1 MLRAIRDGSQSW
13 YVIGLLLLIIASFAL
28 WGVTGT
34 GSGTQQP
41 IAIVGDETVTQNSFL
56 RAFQGE
62 VNARQRQDEGADY
75 TFEKA
80 YEEGLDDQILQR
92 LLFGKTFDNAAT
104 QLGLYASD
112 EQVAETLLGIP
123 NFVDV
128 AGQFDPVAYKQEL
141 DAMNMTTNSFEESL
155 RDEFEADQMMS
166 SFFGAAPVPAALVE
180 SIFKRNLQERSVE
193 FFRLANSD
201 VSVDAPSE
209 SDIRAEYDDNPD
221 EYTSDEIRR
230 LTYVTLQISDLVRGI
245 QVTEEEIAELY
256 ESRMDSYVTPETRT
270 LQYLLVDGEQA
281 AEDLRGRLIGGL
293 TIEEAAGELG
303 QVAAEA
309 NLGDVSREDIAYIG
323 EAAVEAAFAAEN
335 GSISEVA
342 ESDLGGYAVFRV
354 AGVTP
359 KVVSSLDD
367 VREQLR
373 TDVAIE
379 IAQDQLVDLADEAQ
393 DMLSED
399 ATIEEVV
406 EKLDL
411 DVRTVN
417 SVSTS
422 GFDQYGNIVQGLPSS
437 RRFIASAFAK
447 QPDDF
452 NDVEETE
459 TGGYFIV
466 RVDSVTPPALQDFED
481 IKSRARQKLVNERRS
496 QAAADRANGL
506 LDQARTGQS
515 LAVVAADAGAS
526 VETAEG
532 LKRDGTA
539 VPAGFSRLGLERL
552 FASEQGGITMAP
564 NMTADGYIV
573 ARVTTITDN
582 QDEAGGEVLA
592 ALERNV
598 GNLMANDLA
607 VLYQQYLDDKNTP
620 EINITVREQLRE
632 QLTQ

>member
-13 YVIGLLLLIIASFAL
+13 LVRGLLLLIIAGFAL
-28 WGVTGT
+28 WGVQGT

-41 IAIVGDETVTQNSFL
+41 IAIVGEETVTQNSFL

-62 VNARQRQDEGADY
+62 VNNRQRQDEGGDY

-92 LLFGKTFDNAAT
+92 LLVGKTFDNAAT

-112 EQVAETLLGIP
+112 EQVKEELLSIP
-123 NFVDV
+123 LFIDV

-141 DAMNMTTNSFEESL
+141 DNMSMTVSTFEAGL
-155 RDEFEADQMMS
+155 RDEFESQQMMS

-180 SIFKRNLQERSVE
+180 SIFKRNLQQRSVE
-193 FFRLANSD
+193 FFRLANAD
-201 VSVDAPSE
+201 ITIDTPSE
-209 SDIRAEYDDNPD
+209 SDVRAEYEANPD
-221 EYTSDEIRR
+221 DYTSEEIRR

-256 ESRMDSYVTPETRT
+256 EARIDTYMTPETRT
-270 LQYLLVDGEQA
+270 LQYLLVDSEQA
-281 AEDLRGRLIGGL
+281 AEDLRRRLIGGL
-293 TIEEAAGELG
+293 SIEEAAGELG

-323 EAAVEAAFAAEN
+323 EEAVEAAFAAEN

-342 ESDLGGYAVFRV
+342 KSDLGGYAVFRV
-354 AGVTP
+354 AAVSP
-359 KVVSSLDD
+359 EVISSLDD

-379 IAQDQLVDLADEAQ
+379 IAQDQLVELADEAQ

-399 ATIEEVV
+399 ATIEEVA
-406 EKLDL
+406 EKLNL

-422 GFDQYGNIVQGLPSS
+422 GFDQYGNIVRGLPSS
-437 RRFIASAFAK
+437 RRFIQSAFDK

-466 RVDSVTPPALQDFED
+466 RVDAVTPPALQDFDD
-481 IKSRARQKLVNERRS
+481 IKSRARQKLENERRS

-506 LDQARTGQS
+506 LDQARAGEN
-515 LAVVAADAGAS
+515 LADVAANAGAS

-539 VPAGFSRLGLERL
+539 VPAGFSPLGLERL
-552 FASEQGGITMAP
+552 FASEQGGISMAP

-582 QDEAGGEVLA
+582 EGEAGGEAYA
-592 ALERNV
+592 ALQRNI

-607 VLYQQYLDDKNTP
+607 VIYQQYLDEQNTP